1 MFHLVSV
8 QVQSVDNGLH
18 RAQKIHVVSKLLLSA
33 VASPDNSLIGYGEI
47 ARHRNEDTIILM
59 PNKVYLGILLR
70 FFHFYHDMPERMSPV
85 IYMYV
90 VELRHRSD
98 SVVGISSR

>member
-1 MFHLVSV
+1 MGCTELKRYMLSRSSCSQLLHL
-8 QVQSVDNGLH
+8 Q
-18 RAQKIHVVSKLLLSA
+18 IT
-33 VASPDNSLIGYGEI
+33 ASYLVGYVEI
-47 ARHRNEDTIILM
+47 SRLRNEETIILM
-59 PNKVYLGILLR
+59 PNKLYLPVGILLR
-70 FFHFYHDMPERMSPV
+70 LFHLYHDMPERMSPV

>member
-47 ARHRNEDTIILM
+47 SRRRNEDTIILM
-59 PNKVYLGILLR
+59 PNKVCLGILR